1 MGHLSRLLCHSA
13 RVNSCPSRSCYC
25 VGRILSDPGPG
36 ESWGFLLALTPR
48 PSFVL
53 TFTCGEGLRFSM
65 LMWRRSLSAFITALL
80 LVSVTASASTCIVS
94 SISQAP
100 RPLRQSC
107 SHKKIGHSTIQNPAF
122 HVIAGSAARQ
132 CNVRGLEQL
141 QYAAFS
147 PSEFSAGLLVGGS
160 NIPAPS
166 CFRWPVSSI
175 GFPETDRG
183 PPLS

>member
-1 MGHLSRLLCHSA
+1 MGHPSRLLCHSA
-13 RVNSCPSRSCYC
+13 RVNSCPSRSCYWS
-25 VGRILSDPGPG
+25 GILSDSSPG

-48 PSFVL
+48 PAFVL
-53 TFTCGEGLRFSM
+53 TFTCEEGLRFSM

-94 SISQAP
+94 SISQTP
-100 RPLRQSC
+100 RALRQSC
-107 SHKKIGHSTIQNPAF
+107 SHKKISHSSIQNPPF

-141 QYAAFS
+141 QYGAFS
-147 PSEFSAGLLVGGS
+147 PSEFSVPLLVGGS

-166 CFRWPVSSI
+166 RFRWPVSSV